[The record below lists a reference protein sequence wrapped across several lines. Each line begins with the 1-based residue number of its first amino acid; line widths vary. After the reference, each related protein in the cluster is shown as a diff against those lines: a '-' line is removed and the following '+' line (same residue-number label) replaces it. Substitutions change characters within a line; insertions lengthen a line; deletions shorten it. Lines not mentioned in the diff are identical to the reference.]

1 MTSKPVHGSFVT
13 ESQETNRILFDGQCC
28 RPSSTR
34 FQSITISRISEGENN
49 QSVRIRIKKEDKFY
63 YWYRVKKEAK
73 IIELQV
79 NKKESLKYISS
90 EFSKIDHPNN
100 KIIFDVA
107 NFYKNSREYR
117 KAIEYYS
124 MVIDSLDDK
133 DIKRALTE
141 RYSDFIL
148 YDPKFNKNTYF
159 LWLAPFIV
167 LLIGFWGV
175 YSMSAKNY
183 ISHSKDRDLEK

>member
-1 MTSKPVHGSFVT
+1 M
-13 ESQETNRILFDGQCC
+13 RYLLLFLISLLISVLNAEQL
-28 RPSSTR
+28 
-34 FQSITISRISEGENN
+34 ITFSDDAYLKRYQNLLEELRCPKCQNQNLADSNAPISNDL
-49 QSVRIRIKKEDKFY
+49 KEEIQ
-63 YWYRVKKEAK
+63 RLLE
-73 IIELQV
+73 QG
-79 NKKESLKYISS
+79 
-90 EFSKIDHPNN
+90 
-100 KIIFDVA
+100 
-107 NFYKNSREYR
+107 
-117 KAIEYYS
+117 
-124 MVIDSLDDK
+124 LDDD

-167 LLIGFWGV
+167 LLIGFWWV

>member
-1 MTSKPVHGSFVT
+1 M
-13 ESQETNRILFDGQCC
+13 RYLLLFLLPLLISVLNAEQL
-28 RPSSTR
+28 
-34 FQSITISRISEGENN
+34 ITFSDDAYLKRYQNLLEELRCPKCQNQNLADSNAPISNDL
-49 QSVRIRIKKEDKFY
+49 KEEMQ
-63 YWYRVKKEAK
+63 RLLE
-73 IIELQV
+73 QG
-79 NKKESLKYISS
+79 
-90 EFSKIDHPNN
+90 
-100 KIIFDVA
+100 
-107 NFYKNSREYR
+107 
-117 KAIEYYS
+117 
-124 MVIDSLDDK
+124 LDDD

-167 LLIGFWGV
+167 LLIGFWWV

>member
-1 MTSKPVHGSFVT
+1 MRYLCVFLISFLISLLNA
-13 ESQETNRILFDGQCC
+13 EQL
-28 RPSSTR
+28 
-34 FQSITISRISEGENN
+34 ITFSDDTYLKRYQNLLEELRCPKCQNQNLSDSNAPISNDL
-49 QSVRIRIKKEDKFY
+49 KEEIQ
-63 YWYRVKKEAK
+63 RLLE
-73 IIELQV
+73 QG
-79 NKKESLKYISS
+79 
-90 EFSKIDHPNN
+90 
-100 KIIFDVA
+100 
-107 NFYKNSREYR
+107 
-117 KAIEYYS
+117 
-124 MVIDSLDDK
+124 LDDD

-167 LLIGFWGV
+167 LLLGFWWV